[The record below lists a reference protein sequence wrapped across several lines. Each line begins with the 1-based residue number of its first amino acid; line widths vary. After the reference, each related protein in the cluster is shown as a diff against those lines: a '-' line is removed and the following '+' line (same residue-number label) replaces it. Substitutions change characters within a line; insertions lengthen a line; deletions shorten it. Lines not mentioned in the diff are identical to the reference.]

1 MSRQSGDDISDKYCV
16 LPSDIF
22 RLSLLN
28 ETETANIFI
37 NYYHK
42 ITFTL
47 ISKLNKIILY
57 GEMSKTHNLK
67 IHLTV
72 QYLCYDWHVIL
83 FWAL

>member
-47 ISKLNKIILY
+47 ILKFNKIIMVFLLLVTITLPKS
-57 GEMSKTHNLK
+57 GAC
-67 IHLTV
+67 I
-72 QYLCYDWHVIL
+72 
-83 FWAL
+83 